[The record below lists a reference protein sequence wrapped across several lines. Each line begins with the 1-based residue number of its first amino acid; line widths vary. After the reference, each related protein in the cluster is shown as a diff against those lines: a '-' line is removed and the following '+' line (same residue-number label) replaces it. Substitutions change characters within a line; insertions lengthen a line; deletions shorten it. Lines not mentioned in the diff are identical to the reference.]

1 MTADSPAPG
10 GAFSTTQWT
19 QVLAARTESPAARAA
34 LSDLCAAY
42 YAPVHSYIARTTR
55 DLGEARDLT
64 HSFFERL
71 LTGTQLAS
79 VQRDQGRFRSYLLG
93 AVKHFL
99 ADTRDRQSA
108 AKRGASHPHLP
119 VDQASAG
126 PSADTHP
133 GIDPP
138 DAHAL
143 PPDAWFDRQW
153 ALTLIS
159 RSLDALA
166 AEYDV
171 AGKAEHFALLK
182 PWLTGDRPELS
193 QAQTARQLGL
203 SEAALKISLHRLRHR
218 FRDEIKHHI
227 TATLEHPGDAED
239 ELQSLMRAL

>member
-1 MTADSPAPG
+1 MTADSPEPASTFG
-10 GAFSTTQWT
+10 TTQWT

-34 LSDLCAAY
+34 LSDLCATY

-71 LTGTQLAS
+71 LSGTQLAG
-79 VQRDQGRFRSYLLG
+79 VQRDRGRFRSYLLG

-108 AKRGASHPHLP
+108 AKRGAGQPHLP
-119 VDQASAG
+119 VEQASAG
-126 PSADTHP
+126 PSGDTHP
-133 GIDPP
+133 AIDPP
-138 DAHAL
+138 DAHGL

-159 RSLDALA
+159 RALDVLA
-166 AEYDV
+166 AEYEA
-171 AGKAEHFALLK
+171 AGKADHFALLK

-193 QAQTARQLGL
+193 QAETARQLGQ
-203 SEAALKISLHRLRHR
+203 SEAALKVSLHRLRHR
-218 FRDEIKHHI
+218 FRDEIKRHI
-227 TATLEHPGDAED
+227 ATTLEHPGDAQD
-239 ELQSLMRAL
+239 ELQSLLRSL